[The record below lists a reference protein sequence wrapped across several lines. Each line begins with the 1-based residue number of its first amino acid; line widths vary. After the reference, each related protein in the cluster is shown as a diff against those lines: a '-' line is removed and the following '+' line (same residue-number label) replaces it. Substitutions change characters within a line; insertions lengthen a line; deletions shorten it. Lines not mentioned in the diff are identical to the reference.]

1 MLSLRFCRRCLPEIG
16 LRRPFRAVFFF
27 LVFSSPLCLFARYAW
42 VPGLGCPARFWPQFV
57 SAVFFFLLFFAC
69 FVGCFLFLGVCVL
82 FLRWPRCVF
91 ASAAVF
97 LFPALFPSVPLC
109 RGPSALFV
117 VLGPSYFVGWFGAR
131 RKKVS
136 AESSGAGCPFWF
148 VLFSFCSS
156 SRLGHLKL
164 VGRTCYDALSEL
176 VCRSTGGDVFP
187 DCSYCCESFQQQ
199 QQQKEWF
206 HLLRPQ
212 HMKFDGNG
220 HSLCGN
226 HELFRDM
233 SLLSVFQST
242 YITVCSGKLPCLFK

>member
-1 MLSLRFCRRCLPEIG
+1 M
-16 LRRPFRAVFFF
+16 
-27 LVFSSPLCLFARYAW
+27 
-42 VPGLGCPARFWPQFV
+42 LGCPAWGARHV
-57 SAVFFFLLFFAC
+57 SGHSLSPLFFFSFCFFAC

-199 QQQKEWF
+199 QQQQKPNRHDSETKIYDSETN
-206 HLLRPQ
+206 
-212 HMKFDGNG
+212 MYADATKT
-220 HSLCGN
+220 SK
-226 HELFRDM
+226 
-233 SLLSVFQST
+233 T
-242 YITVCSGKLPCLFK
+242 T

>member
-1 MLSLRFCRRCLPEIG
+1 MRFCRRCLPEIG

-27 LVFSSPLCLFARYAW
+27 FFFFFPLFVFFRA
-42 VPGLGCPARFWPQFV
+42 VLGCPAWGARHV
-57 SAVFFFLLFFAC
+57 SGHSLSPLFFFSFCFFAC
-69 FVGCFLFLGVCVL
+69 FVGCFLFFVVCVL

-97 LFPALFPSVPLC
+97 LFSALFPSVPLC

-164 VGRTCYDALSEL
+164 VERTCYDALSEL

-187 DCSYCCESFQQQ
+187 HCSYCCESFQQQ
-199 QQQKEWF
+199 QQ
-206 HLLRPQ
+206 HLFLRKPAS
-212 HMKFDGNG
+212 G
-220 HSLCGN
+220 L
-226 HELFRDM
+226 
-233 SLLSVFQST
+233 VA
-242 YITVCSGKLPCLFK
+242 VCERSENRGLGGLVDSEDQNLAVRL

>member
-1 MLSLRFCRRCLPEIG
+1 MRFCRRCLPEIG
-16 LRRPFRAVFFF
+16 LRRPFRAVFFS
-27 LVFSSPLCLFARYAW
+27 FSLPLFVCLRAM
-42 VPGLGCPARFWPQFV
+42 LGCPAWGARHV
-57 SAVFFFLLFFAC
+57 SGHSLSPLFFFSFCFFAC

-199 QQQKEWF
+199 QQQQQQQ
-206 HLLRPQ
+206 Q
-212 HMKFDGNG
+212 HEHGSNTMLES
-220 HSLCGN
+220 H
-226 HELFRDM
+226 
-233 SLLSVFQST
+233 
-242 YITVCSGKLPCLFK
+242 

>member
-1 MLSLRFCRRCLPEIG
+1 MRFCRRCLPEIG
-16 LRRPFRAVFFF
+16 LRRPFRAVFFCLFRF
-27 LVFSSPLCLFARYAW
+27 LFPSLSVCALCLGARLG
-42 VPGLGCPARFWPQFV
+42 VPGTFLATVCLRC
-57 SAVFFFLLFFAC
+57 FFFSFSFFAC

-82 FLRWPRCVF
+82 FVRWPRGVF

-97 LFPALFPSVPLC
+97 LFPALFPSVSRC

-199 QQQKEWF
+199 QQQ
-206 HLLRPQ
+206 HVI
-212 HMKFDGNG
+212 M
-220 HSLCGN
+220 
-226 HELFRDM
+226 
-233 SLLSVFQST
+233 
-242 YITVCSGKLPCLFK
+242 YIYIYIYIYMYI

>member
-1 MLSLRFCRRCLPEIG
+1 M
-16 LRRPFRAVFFF
+16 
-27 LVFSSPLCLFARYAW
+27 
-42 VPGLGCPARFWPQFV
+42 LGCPAWGARHV
-57 SAVFFFLLFFAC
+57 SGHSLSPLFFFFLLFFAC

-199 QQQKEWF
+199 QQQQQKPNRHDSETKIYDSETN
-206 HLLRPQ
+206 
-212 HMKFDGNG
+212 MYADATKT
-220 HSLCGN
+220 SK
-226 HELFRDM
+226 
-233 SLLSVFQST
+233 T
-242 YITVCSGKLPCLFK
+242 T